1 VSRYKDRRTIAAL
14 TEWVPMLRSARS
26 LRRFPLS
33 QSRTMSTGIVVGVS
47 PDGQH
52 SSAAPSVS
60 SQWKASAAK
69 PKAGELRVFY
79 DIQGKQVAA
88 VGTGKPADSDY
99 AKKEQTRKT
108 VSIPSPRPGF

>member
-1 VSRYKDRRTIAAL
+1 MLGRFSRRIA
-14 TEWVPMLRSARS
+14 
-26 LRRFPLS
+26 RFPVQS
-33 QSRTMSTGIVVGVS
+33 VQSVQSRTMSSGIVVGVS

-52 SSAAPSVS
+52 SPAAPSIS

-79 DIQGKQVAA
+79 NVQDKHVAA
-88 VGTGKPADSDY
+88 VGTGKPAKSDD

-108 VSIPSPRPGF
+108 VGGAR